1 MSESDSDE
9 HLSLEGH
16 LLVASPELNDPN
28 FARSVVLIIQHN
40 AAGAFG
46 LVLTQSTNVSVEQV
60 WQKVSES
67 TCRTRDAIHRGGP
80 VDGPLMALHA
90 DCEIGGSEILSG
102 AFYSVAAQQIENLVV
117 SNAQPARFFIGY
129 SGWGD
134 GQLESELEAGGWLI
148 VRARPEDLFQSID
161 GFWEATLR
169 RVAGQSVLKSMGIDD
184 FPQDLSAN

>member
-9 HLSLEGH
+9 HASLEGH

-40 AAGAFG
+40 SAGAFG

-60 WQKVSES
+60 WQKVSGS
-67 TCRTRDAIHRGGP
+67 TCRTRDAIYHGGP

-90 DCEIGGSEILSG
+90 DREIGGSEILSG
-102 AFYSVAAQQIENLVV
+102 ALYSVAAEQLENLVV

-134 GQLESELEAGGWLI
+134 GQLERELEAGGWLI